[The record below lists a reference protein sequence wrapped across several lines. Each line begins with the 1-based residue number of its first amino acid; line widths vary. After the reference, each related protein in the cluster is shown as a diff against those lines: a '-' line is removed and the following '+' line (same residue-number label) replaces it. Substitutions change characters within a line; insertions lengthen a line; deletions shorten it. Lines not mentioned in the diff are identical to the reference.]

1 MARRKNFHNEFQLD
15 LFENFNL
22 YIPEKDFHEDENGK
36 EIPDVHTNIL
46 SALLAPVEIQVRHG
60 KTHRVVGVIHQEDE
74 VATYERNI
82 ADLHKKINRIKNEME
97 SVFPESA
104 RYRSLWGRLEKLNED
119 LRYMERKHR
128 LYAGREQNDESD
140 KKKNNTNTMEIM
152 HSYYMNRF
160 IFMLEKLNGSK
171 TDEERA
177 TYSVNLERCM
187 REIDMA
193 IEDEKDKVKLYKA
206 IKQRAQEKGLNLN
219 DTFETMPIM
228 QFESTKQDK
237 STKKDKSG
245 VRPC

>member
-22 YIPEKDFHEDENGK
+22 YIPEKGFHEDENGK

-160 IFMLEKLNGSK
+160 IFMLKKLNGSK

-187 REIDMA
+187 GEINVA

-206 IKQRAQEKGLNLN
+206 IKQRVQEKGLNLN

-228 QFESTKQDK
+228 QIETTKQDK

>member
-171 TDEERA
+171 NEEERE
-177 TYSVNLERCM
+177 TY
-187 REIDMA
+187 
-193 IEDEKDKVKLYKA
+193 
-206 IKQRAQEKGLNLN
+206 
-219 DTFETMPIM
+219 
-228 QFESTKQDK
+228 
-237 STKKDKSG
+237 
-245 VRPC
+245 